1 MQQNVDMLLQ
11 AMYDEFQG
19 PLYLLAVKYGV
30 PVKDADDL
38 VQEAIIAYYEHYPLD
53 IRPDLQRAMLT
64 VIIRNKSI
72 DYYRK
77 YHRERIILDGNEF
90 IGNQEMVHCYS
101 QDLMDMVISEE
112 LYKDVKAAM
121 SGLSKDLKTTARL
134 HLIEGLSETEV
145 AQKLGISGVAC
156 RTRISRARKFLRE
169 KLGPKYGF

>member
-1 MQQNVDMLLQ
+1 MQQDVDRLLQ
-11 AMYDEFQG
+11 AMYDEFQR

-30 PVKDADDL
+30 PGKDADDL
-38 VQEAIIAYYEHYPLD
+38 VQEAMIAYYEHYPLD
-53 IRPDLQRAMLT
+53 MRPDLKRAMLT

-90 IGNQEMVHCYS
+90 IENQGMAHGYG
-101 QDLMDMVISEE
+101 QDLMDMIISEE
-112 LYKDVKAAM
+112 LYEDVKEAM
-121 SGLSKDLKTTARL
+121 SDLSKDLKVTARL
-134 HLIEGLSETEV
+134 HLIEGFSETEV

-169 KLGPKYGF
+169 RLGAKYGF